1 MNTTDICNMALS
13 SIGQGRIASLTE
25 DSELARQCAIYYDL
39 LRKSLLDTFR
49 WGFAERS
56 KKLAEVNAEMPGWD
70 HVYAVPND
78 CRIVRQI
85 YNRNERL
92 ETSEFTKEHTYHQF
106 KISLVD
112 ESTKVVMVNME
123 DAWMDYTADIRNAEM
138 FNPHFCEALAH
149 KLAYYLAMPLSGSQS
164 IKQTEY
170 QLYQTTIQQ
179 AMLASAIENHHKI
192 QWSQKYFDARR

>member
-13 SIGQGRIASLTE
+13 SIGQGRIVSLTE
-25 DSELARQCAIYYDL
+25 DSETARQCAIYYDL

-92 ETSEFTKEHTYHQF
+92 ETSEFTKEH
-106 KISLVD
+106 
-112 ESTKVVMVNME
+112 
-123 DAWMDYTADIRNAEM
+123 A
-138 FNPHFCEALAH
+138 
-149 KLAYYLAMPLSGSQS
+149 
-164 IKQTEY
+164 
-170 QLYQTTIQQ
+170 
-179 AMLASAIENHHKI
+179 
-192 QWSQKYFDARR
+192 

>member
-13 SIGQGRIASLTE
+13 SIGQGRIVTLTE
-25 DSELARQCAIYYDL
+25 DSEPARQCAIYYDL

-85 YNRNERL
+85 YNRNKRL
-92 ETSEFTKEHTYHQF
+92 GTSELTKEHAYHQF

-123 DAWMDYTADIRNAEM
+123 DAWMDYTADVKNAEM
-138 FNPHFCEALAH
+138 FNSFFCEALAH